1 MSDLQ
6 TVEEKGKRLGL
17 LIASLDISPE
27 EREALFALLPQMTE
41 KQLEEFSAALEV
53 SYLQAATKKED
64 QKLAED
70 LKNIDQNFQTK
81 LDQLDSETIKKLDS
95 IV

>member
-6 TVEEKGKRLGL
+6 TVEEKGKRLGF

-53 SYLQAATKKED
+53 SYLQAATKKQD
-64 QKLAED
+64 QTLAEE
-70 LKNIDQNFQTK
+70 LKNTDQNFQTTVDR
-81 LDQLDSETIKKLDS
+81 LSSDTIKQLDS